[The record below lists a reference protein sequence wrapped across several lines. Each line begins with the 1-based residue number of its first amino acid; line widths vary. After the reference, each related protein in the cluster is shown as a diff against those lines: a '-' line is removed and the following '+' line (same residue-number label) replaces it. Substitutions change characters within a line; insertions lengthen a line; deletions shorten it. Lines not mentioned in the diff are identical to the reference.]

1 MRHKLILLHRSVGW
15 NKDSRIRKLMN
26 SFQAKSFD
34 VEVCIWER
42 PNISKKIKV
51 GSDAI
56 IHCKKIPIASKN
68 KIRGGIVLSGLEII
82 QEFFQ
87 GFFFIFFK
95 NPTVIIIQN
104 HRQFLHIFSAYI
116 YKVLRFRDVQIV
128 WDLREIPN
136 GFGKYH
142 ITRWFFSFLCSI
154 PKFIWVMNMGR
165 LNYMLETYDLDKDK
179 FYIVPNFCEL
189 KYWDANKDVID
200 KSISVFLDG
209 FEYVYVQN
217 PFSKERYGYN
227 SIASVLME
235 TDKKLICTGNISK
248 QLESDLISYFGKD
261 VVNRRVLF
269 TGSLEENKL
278 KALID
283 NCRFSIIL
291 YDSKIIN
298 NHFCD
303 ANRLYQCVAR
313 NIPVIVGQNPGLS
326 SYVQSFNLGV
336 VSKDDGYNIDFLR
349 ESVKKLDLMIDSSIL
364 TDFSSARENMAWEQN
379 KYVFDLLG

>member
-1 MRHKLILLHRSVGW
+1 
-15 NKDSRIRKLMN
+15 
-26 SFQAKSFD
+26 
-34 VEVCIWER
+34 
-42 PNISKKIKV
+42 
-51 GSDAI
+51 
-56 IHCKKIPIASKN
+56 
-68 KIRGGIVLSGLEII
+68 
-82 QEFFQ
+82 
-87 GFFFIFFK
+87 
-95 NPTVIIIQN
+95 
-104 HRQFLHIFSAYI
+104 
-116 YKVLRFRDVQIV
+116 
-128 WDLREIPN
+128 
-136 GFGKYH
+136 
-142 ITRWFFSFLCSI
+142 
-154 PKFIWVMNMGR
+154 MGR

-291 YDSKIIN
+291 YDSK
-298 NHFCD
+298 
-303 ANRLYQCVAR
+303 
-313 NIPVIVGQNPGLS
+313 S
-326 SYVQSFNLGV
+326 
-336 VSKDDGYNIDFLR
+336 
-349 ESVKKLDLMIDSSIL
+349 
-364 TDFSSARENMAWEQN
+364 
-379 KYVFDLLG
+379 